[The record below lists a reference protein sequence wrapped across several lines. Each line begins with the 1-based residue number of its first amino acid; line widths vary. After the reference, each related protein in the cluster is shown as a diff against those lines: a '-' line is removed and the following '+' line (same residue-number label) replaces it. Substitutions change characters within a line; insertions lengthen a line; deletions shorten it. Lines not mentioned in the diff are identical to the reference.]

1 MEELLKEI
9 LDEIR
14 EKKLEDKLTYSLK
27 ECSQLSGIGLNTLQE
42 EISKDNS
49 NFPFFKIGKK
59 VMVDK
64 KLFHQWIEN
73 ISKTHRELRRGWGKG
88 FII

>member
-9 LDEIR
+9 LMELRKKEDE
-14 EKKLEDKLTYSLK
+14 EKQATEFKLTYSLK
-27 ECSQLSGIGLNTLQE
+27 ECSYISGIGINTLQE
-42 EISKDNS
+42 EVAKDNS

-64 KLFHQWIEN
+64 GLFHQWLEN
-73 ISKTHRELRRGWGKG
+73 ISKNHHELRR
-88 FII
+88 

>member
-9 LDEIR
+9 LIELRKKGEKEQENMEI
-14 EKKLEDKLTYSLK
+14 KLTYSLK
-27 ECSQLSGIGLNTLQE
+27 ECSYISGIGLNTLQE
-42 EISKDNS
+42 EISNPNS

-64 KLFHQWIEN
+64 GLFHQWLEN
-73 ISKTHRELRRGWGKG
+73 ISKTHQKLRRE
-88 FII
+88 

>member
-9 LDEIR
+9 LDELR
-14 EKKLEDKLTYSLK
+14 KRSEEKKEDAETKLTYSLK
-27 ECSQLSGIGLNTLQE
+27 ECSYISGIGLNTLQE
-42 EISKDNS
+42 EILKQNS

-64 KLFHQWIEN
+64 VLFHQWLEN
-73 ISKTHRELRRGWGKG
+73 ISKTHQELRR
-88 FII
+88 